1 VYNGTF
7 VVGIRALSALKLA
20 VAAGGTLV
28 CQLRG
33 ITGGADLTDPS
44 DYAADVGDPTV
55 RRIPGL
61 IDGLPPYQA
70 KHAR

>member
-1 VYNGTF
+1 M
-7 VVGIRALSALKLA
+7 SALKPA

-28 CQLRG
+28 CHLRG
-33 ITGGADLTDPS
+33 ITGGADLTNPS
-44 DYAADVGDPTV
+44 DYAADEGDPTV
-55 RRIPGL
+55 WRMPGL